1 MDKQTDTVTGKFVH
15 RHVSQ
20 LKVLA
25 RLMEHELDAAK
36 GTAEV
41 AMDRELVESMLDTL
55 EIFIEDV
62 AGGESATVFLRSGD
76 AVYSLMRQAQDA
88 LGEMRLVLFNL
99 NQSPTP

>member
-1 MDKQTDTVTGKFVH
+1 MDKQTDAVTGKFVH

-41 AMDRELVESMLDTL
+41 AMDREIVESMLDTL

-62 AGGESATVFLRSGD
+62 SGSEMGARGAKP
-76 AVYSLMRQAQDA
+76 AVAEKPA
-88 LGEMRLVLFNL
+88 VTRLN
-99 NQSPTP
+99 

>member
-41 AMDRELVESMLDTL
+41 AMDRELVENVLDTL
-55 EIFIEDV
+55 EIFTDDCEGVSGTGRDV
-62 AGGESATVFLRSGD
+62 RPRAGGVR
-76 AVYSLMRQAQDA
+76 
-88 LGEMRLVLFNL
+88 RL
-99 NQSPTP
+99 P

>member
-62 AGGESATVFLRSGD
+62 AGDRAGRAPSAKAPAEKP
-76 AVYSLMRQAQDA
+76 AVT
-88 LGEMRLVLFNL
+88 RLN
-99 NQSPTP
+99 

>member
-41 AMDRELVESMLDTL
+41 AMDCELVESMLDTL

-62 AGGESATVFLRSGD
+62 AGGESGARAAKP
-76 AVYSLMRQAQDA
+76 AVAEKPA
-88 LGEMRLVLFNL
+88 VTRL
-99 NQSPTP
+99 T

>member
-1 MDKQTDTVTGKFVH
+1 MDKQTDAGIGKFVH

-36 GTAEV
+36 GAAEV
-41 AMDRELVESMLDTL
+41 PMDRELVESMLDTI

-62 AGGESATVFLRSGD
+62 AGDSAGRASAKPAPAEKP
-76 AVYSLMRQAQDA
+76 AVT
-88 LGEMRLVLFNL
+88 RLN
-99 NQSPTP
+99 

>member
-1 MDKQTDTVTGKFVH
+1 MDKQTDAVTGKFVH

-62 AGGESATVFLRSGD
+62 AGGDMGARAAKP
-76 AVYSLMRQAQDA
+76 AVAEKPA
-88 LGEMRLVLFNL
+88 VTRLN
-99 NQSPTP
+99 